1 MLIITDYLQR
11 NIVDILGICIE
22 VEFDWSRVTNAPEDS
37 PGHKLYQMYKQFAGE
52 KEHTQGNDDPM
63 ENLEEEMRS
72 DSGPTPPGAYA
83 GLSPSNF
90 LQFE

>member
-37 PGHKLYQMYKQFAGE
+37 PGHKLCQMYKQFGGE

-63 ENLEEEMRS
+63 EIHEEEMRS
-72 DSGPTPPGAYA
+72 DSSPTPPGAYA